1 MRKQLMK
8 VLPGILCAAFLL
20 SACADPA
27 GQQAPSQSPYGETAG
42 SGTRSAQTAGPAE
55 EPAAQEEAPEEEEVT
70 AETPEETAASEVTAE
85 EKDAEKEAEK
95 EAEEKAR
102 EEAEKEAKEKAEA
115 LRKEL
120 LTAAGEEDPEHPN
133 DVTITVGEE
142 GEDYPA
148 LSRIYS
154 RTQEELK
161 DINPNYVGVLYIP
174 ALKQVY
180 PVTWVAY
187 DNDYFL
193 EHNFEGSES
202 QLGGIIIDGWNQPD
216 LTDSVTTMHGHNMKD
231 GSMFGS
237 LQRFLSSPS
246 LAENEPY
253 IYFYMEKTVKKY
265 RIYSYFTTDI
275 YDRVYDV
282 PEFYEWSEE
291 MTEDGAKVFRDYLN
305 NWYDA
310 YVYDLPVRAVHEVPE
325 MNFEKRPRI
334 LLLSTCYGAPHG
346 TDRLPL
352 ICVLESEY
360 YLEK

>member
-1 MRKQLMK
+1 MRKQLLK

-20 SACADPA
+20 SACAAPA
-27 GQQAPSQSPYGETAG
+27 GQQAPSQTPYEDPAG
-42 SGTRSAQTAGPAE
+42 SGTESAET
-55 EPAAQEEAPEEEEVT
+55 AAQEEETLTEEEEVS
-70 AETPEETAASEVTAE
+70 AENPEGTGAEETASDE
-85 EKDAEKEAEK
+85 EAEKEAEK
-95 EAEEKAR
+95 AAEEA
-102 EEAEKEAKEKAEA
+102 AKEKAEE

-120 LTAAGEEDPEHPN
+120 MTAAGEADPEHPN

>member
-1 MRKQLMK
+1 MRKQLMRI
-8 VLPGILCAAFLL
+8 LPGICAALL
-20 SACADPA
+20 ISGCAAPA
-27 GQQAPSQSPYGETAG
+27 GNTAG
-42 SGTRSAQTAGPAE
+42 EASSSPSAYVDSAESAAEAQQTEAQPADQASDGTSAEGGQ
-55 EPAAQEEAPEEEEVT
+55 
-70 AETPEETAASEVTAE
+70 TAE
-85 EKDAEKEAEK
+85 EAAEAS
-95 EAEEKAR
+95 EAEE
-102 EEAEKEAKEKAEA
+102 KEKAEA

-120 LTAAGEEDPEHPN
+120 LTAAGEEDPAHPN
-133 DVTITVGEE
+133 DVTITVGSE

-148 LSRIYS
+148 LAQIYS
-154 RTQEELK
+154 RSQAELK
-161 DINPNYVGVLYIP
+161 ELNPNYVGILYIP
-174 ALKQVY
+174 ALKQIY

-193 EHNFEGSES
+193 EHNFEGTTS
-202 QLGGIIIDGWNQPD
+202 QTGGIIVDGWNQPD
-216 LTDSVTTMHGHNMKD
+216 LSDSVTTLHGHNMKD

-246 LAENEPY
+246 LAEENPY
-253 IYFYMEKTVKKY
+253 VYFYTEETVKKY
-265 RIYSYFTTDI
+265 RIYSYFTTNI
-275 YDRVYDV
+275 YDRVYDI

-310 YVYDLPVRAVHEVPE
+310 FIYDLPERAVHEVPE

-360 YLEK
+360 YLDK